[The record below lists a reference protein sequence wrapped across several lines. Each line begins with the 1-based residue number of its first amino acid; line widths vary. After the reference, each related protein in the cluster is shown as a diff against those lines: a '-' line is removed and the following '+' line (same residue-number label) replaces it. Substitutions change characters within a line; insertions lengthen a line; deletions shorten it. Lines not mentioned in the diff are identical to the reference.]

1 LAKATNTRTQK
12 APNRMLRVDF
22 VLDDFST
29 EAFTESS
36 GSICRFAYF
45 AIQSLFVEPPGSGEI
60 LSVSAITQAGKNTS
74 KKNTILSK
82 QQAAMEN
89 SNHH

>member
-1 LAKATNTRTQK
+1 
-12 APNRMLRVDF
+12 MLRVDF

-45 AIQSLFVEPPGSGEI
+45 AIQSLFVEPPGSGEN
-60 LSVSAITQAGKNTS
+60 LFVSVITKAVKNTG
-74 KKNTILSK
+74 KTNAILGK
-82 QQAAMEN
+82 QQAVMEN
-89 SNHH
+89 SGHH